1 MKLIIKIFLIIFLL
15 QGNLISGESGDLPE
29 EVLNLQNPES
39 IFDDLKKEAEDK
51 EGLVDQEE
59 VTKILEGKDTSIV
72 LPKNRLTNIFNQN
85 FLDTI
90 DEKKVKILGEC
101 KKTVEDGKCLVVE
114 PFKKS
119 KHFNNY
125 YFYLNSENLVYAI
138 IVFDDKKQGDLNM
151 CKKKITMWKSYFEN
165 YDFIEKDSKDNLL
178 KLILSDAPQQNE
190 LEVFASCYT
199 ENYRDIKSSFSIKFF
214 KNI

>member
-29 EVLNLQNPES
+29 EVINLQNPES
-39 IFDDLKKEAEDK
+39 MFDDLKEEAEDK

>member
-29 EVLNLQNPES
+29 EVINLQNPES
-39 IFDDLKKEAEDK
+39 MFDDPKEEAEDK

>member
-1 MKLIIKIFLIIFLL
+1 MKLIIKFFLIIFLL

-29 EVLNLQNPES
+29 EVINLQNPES
-39 IFDDLKKEAEDK
+39 MFDDLKEEAEDK

>member
-1 MKLIIKIFLIIFLL
+1 MKLIIKFFLIIFLL

-29 EVLNLQNPES
+29 EVINLQNPES
-39 IFDDLKKEAEDK
+39 MFDDLKEEAEDK

-101 KKTVEDGKCLVVE
+101 KKTVQDGKCLVVE

>member
-29 EVLNLQNPES
+29 EVINLQNPES
-39 IFDDLKKEAEDK
+39 MFDDLKEEAEDK
-51 EGLVDQEE
+51 EGLVDQEV

>member
-29 EVLNLQNPES
+29 EVINLQNPES
-39 IFDDLKKEAEDK
+39 MFDDQKEEVEDK
-51 EGLVDQEE
+51 EGVIDQEV

-85 FLDTI
+85 FLDTL

-101 KKTVEDGKCLVVE
+101 KKTIEDGKCLVVE

-138 IVFDDKKQGDLNM
+138 IVFDDKKQGDLNK
-151 CKKKITMWKSYFEN
+151 CKEKITMWKSYFEN
-165 YDFIEKDSKDNLL
+165 YDFTEKDSKDNLL

>member
-29 EVLNLQNPES
+29 EVINLQNPES
-39 IFDDLKKEAEDK
+39 MFDDLKEEVEDK
-51 EGLVDQEE
+51 EGLVDLEV

-85 FLDTI
+85 FLDTL

-101 KKTVEDGKCLVVE
+101 KKTIEDGKCLVVE

-138 IVFDDKKQGDLNM
+138 IVFDDKKQGDLNK

-165 YDFIEKDSKDNLL
+165 YDFTEKDSKDNLL

>member
-29 EVLNLQNPES
+29 EVINLQNPES
-39 IFDDLKKEAEDK
+39 MFDDQKEEVEDK
-51 EGLVDQEE
+51 EGLVDLEV

-85 FLDTI
+85 FLDTL

-101 KKTVEDGKCLVVE
+101 KKTIEDGKCLVVE

-138 IVFDDKKQGDLNM
+138 IVFDDKKQGDLNK

-165 YDFIEKDSKDNLL
+165 YDFTEKDSKDNLL